1 MTMPATD
8 EQSHLAA
15 PGPGDA
21 NHILGPPGLKA
32 SLPSGSRSGGERLWV
47 APAKVGLL
55 TAAGTAA
62 IALVNPSD
70 SGFAVC
76 WSQQLGFDCPFCG
89 GLRTVTSL
97 AHGNFLAALDHN
109 IILAIALP
117 VTTVLWAVW
126 MVLAL
131 RNRQFRLPRIPNWVV
146 ATAGIAILAFTVA
159 RNLDGPAWVQYLAS
173 SSYH

>member
-1 MTMPATD
+1 MTSPVKD
-8 EQSHLAA
+8 EQSDLV
-15 PGPGDA
+15 
-21 NHILGPPGLKA
+21 A
-32 SLPSGSRSGGERLWV
+32 SGFDDSNQVPDPSGSQTSRRAGDDSGGGRPWA

-76 WSQQLGFDCPFCG
+76 WSQQLGIDCPFCG
-89 GLRTVTSL
+89 GLRAVTSL
-97 AHGNFLAALDHN
+97 AHGDFMAALDHN

-117 VTTVLWAVW
+117 VATVIWAVW
-126 MVLAL
+126 MISAL
-131 RNRQFRLPRIPNWVV
+131 RNRQLRPPRIPNWVI
-146 ATAGIAILAFTVA
+146 ATAGIATLAFTVA

-173 SSYH
+173 SSYR